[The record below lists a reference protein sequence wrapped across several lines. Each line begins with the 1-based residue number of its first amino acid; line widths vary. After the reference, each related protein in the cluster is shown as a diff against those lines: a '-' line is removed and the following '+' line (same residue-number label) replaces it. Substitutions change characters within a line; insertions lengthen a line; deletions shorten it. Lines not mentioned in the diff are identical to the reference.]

1 MFYCCTSEY
10 YLIQQNVCLGGGWQ
24 DQVGG
29 VCPGFNVGT
38 SPQDPFVSKPLL
50 ICNHPLY
57 ANTSAVYMLLVQNI

>member
-1 MFYCCTSEY
+1 MFHCCTSEY

-50 ICNHPLY
+50 ICNTY
-57 ANTSAVYMLLVQNI
+57 TNMLILQPFICY